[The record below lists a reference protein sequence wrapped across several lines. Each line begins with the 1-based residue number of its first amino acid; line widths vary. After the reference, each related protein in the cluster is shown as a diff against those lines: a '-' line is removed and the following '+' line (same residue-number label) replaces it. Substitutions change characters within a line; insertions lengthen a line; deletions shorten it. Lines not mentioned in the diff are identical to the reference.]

1 MLKLHHDNSLRYY
14 VNKYNL
20 NSIFNSSSIKNLE
33 LHCFNKNEFIA
44 LKSTFPN
51 YLYFLVEGSAIKYID
66 SSSVPEDTYK
76 NFTIIGS
83 MEIFN
88 EINLDYNIKATS
100 DCICIGFPI
109 YLILDNNF
117 NDLVFL
123 KYFCRFFS
131 NKLSTDNF
139 NFLTKEKDAI

>member
-66 SSSVPEDTYK
+66 SSSIPEDTYK

-83 MEIFN
+83 IEIFN

-131 NKLSTDNF
+131 NKLNTGNF